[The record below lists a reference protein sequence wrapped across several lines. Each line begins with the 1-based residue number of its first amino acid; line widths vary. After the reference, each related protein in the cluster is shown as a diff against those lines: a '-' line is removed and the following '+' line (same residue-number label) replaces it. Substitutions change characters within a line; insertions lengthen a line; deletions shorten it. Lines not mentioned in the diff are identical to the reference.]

1 MTYLRPA
8 RLLMF
13 HLVHILRGSG
23 VPELVARCA
32 EGVRVV
38 AVHSLVEG
46 VLGGTPEEEVLAYIL
61 EGEVLAAYVEEVL
74 AAYVGEG
81 LEVNWVHAREA
92 LREEVRGVN
101 LHSLVGCNEYFPYL
115 ALSLTFAENIGYSLD
130 IP

>member
-46 VLGGTPEEEVLAYIL
+46 VLGDIPVEVAHIPE
-61 EGEVLAAYVEEVL
+61 GEVL

-81 LEVNWVHAREA
+81 LEVNLVQRREA
-92 LREEVRGVN
+92 LREEVQVVN
-101 LHSLVGCNEYFPYL
+101 LHSLASCNEYFPYSV
-115 ALSLTFAENIGYSLD
+115 LSLTLAEHTG
-130 IP
+130 